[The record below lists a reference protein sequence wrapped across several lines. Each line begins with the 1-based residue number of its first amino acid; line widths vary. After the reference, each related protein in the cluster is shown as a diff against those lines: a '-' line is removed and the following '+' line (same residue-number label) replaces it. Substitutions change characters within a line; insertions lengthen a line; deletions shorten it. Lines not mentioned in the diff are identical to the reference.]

1 MGIIPSTASICLLL
15 LGCAAAPPAEQAAP
29 PPDLRPYTD
38 LGGDFALID
47 QRGKA
52 FALESLRGRMALLFF
67 GYTYCPD
74 FCPSTLSRLMR
85 VHELVGDSLATVFV
99 SVDVER
105 DTPEVLSDYL
115 GYFPLETV
123 GLTGSREQ
131 VDAVVEQYG
140 AEYQIEA
147 RDGDGR
153 YLVNHSTDVYLL
165 DDAGRVRYM
174 FGYDYGPEE
183 MAAVIAGLQ
192 RGQGEDEM
200 RSMADDALLV
210 ARDLGTY
217 GCGTWR
223 QGAPQ
228 DYNFWNIEKRPARAG
243 PEAEQ
248 PAYEYDLG
256 SRTP

>member
-1 MGIIPSTASICLLL
+1 MATA
-15 LGCAAAPPAEQAAP
+15 A
-29 PPDLRPYTD
+29 
-38 LGGDFALID
+38 
-47 QRGKA
+47 
-52 FALESLRGRMALLFF
+52 
-67 GYTYCPD
+67 
-74 FCPSTLSRLMR
+74 
-85 VHELVGDSLATVFV
+85 
-99 SVDVER
+99 
-105 DTPEVLSDYL
+105 TPEEFLARVRPSIPAHPGIKYPVRETPHSDIQNAD
-115 GYFPLETV
+115 F
-123 GLTGSREQ
+123 S
-131 VDAVVEQYG
+131 
-140 AEYQIEA
+140 
-147 RDGDGR
+147 
-153 YLVNHSTDVYLL
+153 SDVYLL

-192 RGQGEDEM
+192 RGQGEEGM

-243 PEAEQ
+243 QEVEQ